1 MNIDD
6 ALYQIGVHPAIPTY
20 HDHGLS
26 SDTPMVPTYHDH
38 GLSSDTPMFRHIMIT
53 AFLPTLQCSDIPFFR
68 HSNVPTSHCSDTPVV
83 FDTLHCSN

>member
-26 SDTPMVPTYHDH
+26 SDTPMFRHPIVPTPQ
-38 GLSSDTPMFRHIMIT
+38 L
-53 AFLPTLQCSDIPFFR
+53 CSTHFIVQTN
-68 HSNVPTSHCSDTPVV
+68 SI
-83 FDTLHCSN
+83 